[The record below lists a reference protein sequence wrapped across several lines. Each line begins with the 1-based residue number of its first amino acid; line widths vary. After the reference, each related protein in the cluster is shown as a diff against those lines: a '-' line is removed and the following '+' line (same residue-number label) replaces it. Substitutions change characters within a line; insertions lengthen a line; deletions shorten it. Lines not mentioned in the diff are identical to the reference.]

1 MNPVLAVLLPLVT
14 AFTLPLAFIF
24 FRRGMPLF
32 ILIGGIL
39 SSLGGGTVAFL
50 GWKGVSVVMGGW
62 TPNLGIALRV
72 DALSSCFLLLTSLG
86 FPLALLAS
94 AEDFGWNSWR
104 FYVIF
109 FLSWASTNG
118 ILVAGDIFN
127 LFVFFEIFSVTAYL
141 LVSFPGSSWQAVEAS
156 FKYLIFGTL
165 GALFLLLGISYIF
178 MGTGQLNLALL
189 QELFPGLPQPTLGV
203 IGGCLLGG
211 LLVKC
216 GSVPAHF
223 WLPDAHS
230 SARAPVSALL
240 SGILVKAPLYVLLRL
255 GKIFFVST
263 LPQFFPLLLFF
274 GVLSLTVGHLMAL
287 QQETLK
293 RMLAYSTVAQIG
305 TILLGIGCASP
316 LGTVASI
323 YHIFT
328 HMSSKMGLFLVA
340 GIFLEDR
347 HVHAMGEMRG
357 FLKHRPFLT
366 GAFALFAASLT
377 GIPPFSGFQSKWL
390 LLLACGEAGHLLPGL
405 FLVMGTLVSAGY
417 YLKALGAFCSSA
429 ETPPPHRRSHPIIQ
443 GAILFLAL
451 LSLLLAA
458 FPELPEGK
466 KFLLSLLQEEVL
478 P

>member
-1 MNPVLAVLLPLVT
+1 MNPVFAVLLPLVT
-14 AFTLPLAFIF
+14 AFTLPLGFIF
-24 FRRGMPLF
+24 FRRGMPFFVL
-32 ILIGGIL
+32 LGGII
-39 SSLGGGTVAFL
+39 SSLGGGAVAVL
-50 GWKGVSVVMGGW
+50 GWKGISVVMGGW
-62 TPNLGIALRV
+62 APDLGIALRV
-72 DALSSCFLLLTSLG
+72 DALSSCFLALTSLG
-86 FPLALLAS
+86 FPLALLSS
-94 AEDFGWNSWR
+94 AEEFGWHSWR

-127 LFVFFEIFSVTAYL
+127 LFVFFEIFSVAAYL
-141 LVSFPGSSWQAVEAS
+141 LVSFPASSWQAVEAS

-178 MGTGQLNLALL
+178 MATGQLNLALL
-189 QELFPGLPQPTLGV
+189 QELFPALPRPTLGV
-203 IGGCLLGG
+203 AGACLLGG

-240 SGILVKAPLYVLLRL
+240 SGVLVKAPLYVLLRL
-255 GKIFFVST
+255 GRLFFFST
-263 LPQFFPLLLFF
+263 LPQFFPLLLFL

-305 TILLGIGCASP
+305 TILLGIGCASS
-316 LGTVASI
+316 LGAAASI

-328 HMSSKMGLFLVA
+328 HLSSKMGLFLVA

-347 HVHAMGEMRG
+347 HAHTMGEMRG
-357 FLKHRPFLT
+357 FLRHRPFLT
-366 GAFALFAASLT
+366 GAFAFFAASLA

-390 LLLACGEAGHLLPGL
+390 LLLACGETGHFLPGL
-405 FLVMGTLVSAGY
+405 FLVGGTVVSAGY

-429 ETPPPHRRSHPIIQ
+429 EAPPPHRRSRPMVQ

-458 FPELPEGK
+458 FPELPGGK
-466 KFLLSLLQEEVL
+466 DFLLSLLREGAL